1 MSAYCWFD
9 YTTVI
14 LTGAS
19 SGIGKDL
26 AVRLIKDHGCNIIG
40 IARNVER
47 LEGVKKELGALGH
60 KFTYYSMDVS
70 ERESWEE
77 LKKDLTE
84 KGVQADI
91 LINNAGVLPK
101 FDSFLHYTH
110 SEIEKA
116 MNINFYSAVYSMEV
130 MMPHILESEKAA
142 VINIASSA
150 ALCSLAG
157 TSVYSASKAALKSF
171 TDAIREEV
179 RGKCYIGLFCP
190 GFTKTSILR
199 DQGDVTSGAQKVMD
213 FISTDCD
220 KMVDMIIKGMW
231 QKKANRV
238 LGADAKM
245 MCEGNKIAGAKFNFI
260 CSQVMRLSGVSLFK
274 NIFED

>member
-9 YTTVI
+9 YSTVI

-40 IARNVER
+40 IARNVGR
-47 LEGVKKELGALGH
+47 LEGVKTELGSLGH

-70 ERESWEE
+70 KKESWES
-77 LKKDLTE
+77 LKNDLVE
-84 KGVQADI
+84 KGIQADI
-91 LINNAGVLPK
+91 LINNAGILPK
-101 FDSFLHYTH
+101 FDSFLHYNDSDISKT
-110 SEIEKA
+110 

-130 MMPHILESEKAA
+130 MMPYIMQSERAGIL
-142 VINIASSA
+142 NIASSA

-157 TSVYSASKAALKSF
+157 TSLYSASKAALKSF

-190 GFTKTSILR
+190 GFTKTNILQS
-199 DQGDVTSGAQKVMD
+199 QGDVASGAQKVMD

-220 KMVDMIIKGMW
+220 KMVDMIIKGLW

-238 LGADAKM
+238 LGADAKLM
-245 MCEGNKIAGAKFNFI
+245 AEGNKIAGAKFNFI
-260 CSQVMRLSGVSLFK
+260 CSQVMRLSKVSLFED
-274 NIFED
+274 IFT

>member
-9 YTTVI
+9 YSTVI

-47 LEGVKKELGALGH
+47 LEGVKTELGTLGH

-70 ERESWEE
+70 KKESWEG

-84 KGVQADI
+84 KGIQADI
-91 LINNAGVLPK
+91 LINNAGILPK
-101 FDSFLHYTH
+101 FDSFLHYNDSDISKTM
-110 SEIEKA
+110 S
-116 MNINFYSAVYSMEV
+116 INFYSAGYSMEV
-130 MMPHILESEKAA
+130 MMPYIMQSERAGIL
-142 VINIASSA
+142 NIASSA

-157 TSVYSASKAALKSF
+157 TSLYSASKAALKSF

-190 GFTKTSILR
+190 GFTKTNILQS
-199 DQGDVTSGAQKVMD
+199 QGDVASGAQKVMD

-220 KMVDMIIKGMW
+220 KMVDMIIKGLW
-231 QKKANRV
+231 QKKSNRV
-238 LGADAKM
+238 LGADAKLM
-245 MCEGNKIAGAKFNFI
+245 AEGNKIAGAKFNFI
-260 CSQVMRLSGVSLFK
+260 CSQVMRLSKVSLFED
-274 NIFED
+274 IFT

>member
-9 YTTVI
+9 YSTVI

-47 LEGVKKELGALGH
+47 LEGVKKELGCLGH

-70 ERESWEE
+70 KKESWETLKKE
-77 LKKDLTE
+77 LKD
-84 KGVQADI
+84 KGTKVDI

-101 FDSFLHYTH
+101 FDRFLNYT
-110 SEIEKA
+110 EDDVNKA
-116 MNINFYSAVYSMEV
+116 MNINFYSAVYSMNV
-130 MMPHILESEKAA
+130 LMPLIMESERAGI
-142 VINIASSA
+142 VNIASSA

-157 TSVYSASKAALKSF
+157 TSLYSASKAALKSF

-179 RGKCYIGLFCP
+179 RGECYIGLFCP
-190 GFTKTSILR
+190 GFTKTNIFR
-199 DQGDVTSGAQKVMD
+199 DQGEVTSGAQKAMD

-220 KMVDMIIKGMW
+220 KMVDMIIEGMW
-231 QKKANRV
+231 KKKSNRV
-238 LGADAKM
+238 LGADAKLM
-245 MCEGNKIAGAKFNFI
+245 AEGNKIAGAKFNFV
-260 CSQVMRLSGVSLFK
+260 CSQVMKLSGVSLFE
-274 NIFED
+274 NIFK

>member
-19 SGIGKDL
+19 SGSGKDL

-84 KGVQADI
+84 KGIQADI

-116 MNINFYSAVYSMEV
+116 MNINFYSAVYSMEA
-130 MMPHILESEKAA
+130 MMPQIL
-142 VINIASSA
+142 
-150 ALCSLAG
+150 
-157 TSVYSASKAALKSF
+157 
-171 TDAIREEV
+171 
-179 RGKCYIGLFCP
+179 
-190 GFTKTSILR
+190 
-199 DQGDVTSGAQKVMD
+199 
-213 FISTDCD
+213 
-220 KMVDMIIKGMW
+220 
-231 QKKANRV
+231 
-238 LGADAKM
+238 
-245 MCEGNKIAGAKFNFI
+245 
-260 CSQVMRLSGVSLFK
+260 
-274 NIFED
+274 

>member
-9 YTTVI
+9 YSTVI

-47 LEGVKKELGALGH
+47 LEGVKTELGSLGH

-70 ERESWEE
+70 KKESWES
-77 LKKDLTE
+77 LKNDLVE
-84 KGVQADI
+84 KGIQADI
-91 LINNAGVLPK
+91 LINNAGILPK
-101 FDSFLHYTH
+101 FDSFLHYNDSDISKT
-110 SEIEKA
+110 

-130 MMPHILESEKAA
+130 MMPYIMQSERAGIL
-142 VINIASSA
+142 NIASSA

-157 TSVYSASKAALKSF
+157 TSLYSASKAALKSF

-190 GFTKTSILR
+190 GFTKTNILQS
-199 DQGDVTSGAQKVMD
+199 QGDVASGAQKVMD

-220 KMVDMIIKGMW
+220 KMVDMIIKGLW

-238 LGADAKM
+238 LGVDAKLM
-245 MCEGNKIAGAKFNFI
+245 AEGNKIAGAKFNFI
-260 CSQVMRLSGVSLFK
+260 CSQVMRLSKVSLFED
-274 NIFED
+274 IFR

>member
-9 YTTVI
+9 YSTAI

-26 AVRLIKDHGCNIIG
+26 ALRLVRDHGCNIIG

-47 LEGVKKELGALGH
+47 LEGVKTELGSLGH

-70 ERESWEE
+70 KKESWES
-77 LKKDLTE
+77 LKKELTE
-84 KGVQADI
+84 KGIQADI

-101 FDSFLHYTH
+101 FDSFLHYTQKD
-110 SEIEKA
+110 IDNA
-116 MNINFYSAVYSMEV
+116 MNINFHSAVYSMEI
-130 MMPHILESEKAA
+130 MMPYIMQSERAGIL
-142 VINIASSA
+142 NIASSA

-157 TSVYSASKAALKSF
+157 TSLYSASKAALKSF

-190 GFTKTSILR
+190 GFTKTNIFR
-199 DQGDVTSGAQKVMD
+199 DQGKVTSGAQKAMD

-220 KMVDMIIKGMW
+220 KMVDMIIKGLW
-231 QKKANRV
+231 QKKSNRV
-238 LGADAKM
+238 LGADAKL
-245 MCEGNKIAGAKFNFI
+245 MCEGNKVAGAKFNFI
-260 CSQVMRLSGVSLFK
+260 CSRVMKMSRLSIFK
-274 NIFED
+274 PIFQ

>member
-9 YTTVI
+9 YSTVI

-26 AVRLIKDHGCNIIG
+26 ALRLVRDHGCNIIG

-47 LEGVKKELGALGH
+47 LEGVKTELGSLGH

-70 ERESWEE
+70 KKESWES
-77 LKKDLTE
+77 LKKELTE
-84 KGVQADI
+84 KGIQADI

-101 FDSFLHYTH
+101 FDSFLHYTQKD
-110 SEIEKA
+110 IDNA
-116 MNINFYSAVYSMEV
+116 MNINFYSAVYSMEI
-130 MMPHILESEKAA
+130 MMPYIMQSERAGIL
-142 VINIASSA
+142 NIASSA

-157 TSVYSASKAALKSF
+157 TSLYSASKAALKSF

-190 GFTKTSILR
+190 GFTKTNIFR
-199 DQGDVTSGAQKVMD
+199 DQGEVTSGAQKVMD

-220 KMVDMIIKGMW
+220 KMVDMIIKGLW
-231 QKKANRV
+231 EKKSNRV
-238 LGADAKM
+238 LGADAKL
-245 MCEGNKIAGAKFNFI
+245 MCEGNKVAGAKFNFI
-260 CSQVMRLSGVSLFK
+260 CSRVMKMSRLSIFK
-274 NIFED
+274 PIFE

>member
-9 YTTVI
+9 YSTVI

-47 LEGVKKELGALGH
+47 LEGVKTELGSLGH

-70 ERESWEE
+70 KKESWES
-77 LKKDLTE
+77 LKNDLVE
-84 KGVQADI
+84 KGIQADI
-91 LINNAGVLPK
+91 LINNAGILPK
-101 FDSFLHYTH
+101 FDSFLHYNDSDISKT
-110 SEIEKA
+110 

-130 MMPHILESEKAA
+130 MMPYIMQSERAGIL
-142 VINIASSA
+142 NIASSA

-157 TSVYSASKAALKSF
+157 TSLYSASKAALKSF

-190 GFTKTSILR
+190 GFTKTNILQS
-199 DQGDVTSGAQKVMD
+199 QGDVASGAQKVMD

-220 KMVDMIIKGMW
+220 KMVDMIIKGLW

-238 LGADAKM
+238 LGVDAKLM
-245 MCEGNKIAGAKFNFI
+245 AEGNKIAGAKFNFI
-260 CSQVMRLSGVSLFK
+260 CSQVMRLSKVSLFED
-274 NIFED
+274 IFT

>member
-9 YTTVI
+9 YSTVI

-47 LEGVKKELGALGH
+47 LEGVKTELGSLGH

-70 ERESWEE
+70 KKESWES
-77 LKKDLTE
+77 LKNDLVE
-84 KGVQADI
+84 KGIQADI
-91 LINNAGVLPK
+91 LINNAGILPK
-101 FDSFLHYTH
+101 FDCFLHYNDSDISKT
-110 SEIEKA
+110 

-130 MMPHILESEKAA
+130 MMPYIMQSERAGIL
-142 VINIASSA
+142 NIASSA

-157 TSVYSASKAALKSF
+157 TSLYSASKAALKSF

-190 GFTKTSILR
+190 GFTKTNILQS
-199 DQGDVTSGAQKVMD
+199 QGDVASGAQKVMD

-220 KMVDMIIKGMW
+220 KMVDMIIKGLW

-238 LGADAKM
+238 LGADAKLM
-245 MCEGNKIAGAKFNFI
+245 AEGNKIAGAKFNFI
-260 CSQVMRLSGVSLFK
+260 CSQVMRLSKVSLFED
-274 NIFED
+274 IFT

>member
-9 YTTVI
+9 YSTVI

-26 AVRLIKDHGCNIIG
+26 AIRLVKEHGCNVIG

-47 LEGVKKELGALGH
+47 LEGVKNELGALGH
-60 KFTYYSMDVS
+60 KCSYYSMDVS
-70 ERESWEE
+70 NKECWEN
-77 LKKDLTE
+77 LKSELTE
-84 KGVQADI
+84 KGIKADI

-101 FDSFLHYTH
+101 FDSFLHYTTE
-110 SEIEKA
+110 EIEKA
-116 MNINFYSAVYSMEV
+116 MKINFYSAVYSMEV
-130 MMPHILESEKAA
+130 MMPYIMESERAGI
-142 VINIASSA
+142 INIASSA

-171 TDAIREEV
+171 TDSIREEV

-199 DQGDVTSGAQKVMD
+199 EQGEVASGAQKVMD

-231 QKKANRV
+231 QKKSNRV

-274 NIFED
+274 SIFED

>member
-9 YTTVI
+9 YSTVI

-47 LEGVKKELGALGH
+47 LEGVKIELGSLGH

-70 ERESWEE
+70 KKESWES
-77 LKKDLTE
+77 LKNDLVE
-84 KGVQADI
+84 KGIQADI
-91 LINNAGVLPK
+91 LINNAGILPK
-101 FDSFLHYTH
+101 FDCFLHYNDSDISKT
-110 SEIEKA
+110 

-130 MMPHILESEKAA
+130 MMPYIMQSERAGIL
-142 VINIASSA
+142 NIASSA

-157 TSVYSASKAALKSF
+157 TSLYSASKAALKSF

-190 GFTKTSILR
+190 GFTKTNILQS
-199 DQGDVTSGAQKVMD
+199 QGDVASGAQKVMD

-220 KMVDMIIKGMW
+220 KMVDMIIKGLW
-231 QKKANRV
+231 LKKANRV
-238 LGADAKM
+238 LGADAKLM
-245 MCEGNKIAGAKFNFI
+245 AEGNKIAGAKFNFI
-260 CSQVMRLSGVSLFK
+260 CSQVMRLSKVSLFED
-274 NIFED
+274 IFT

>member
-9 YTTVI
+9 YSTVI

-40 IARNVER
+40 IARNVVR
-47 LEGVKKELGALGH
+47 LEGVKTELGSLGH

-70 ERESWEE
+70 KKESWES
-77 LKKDLTE
+77 LKNDLVE
-84 KGVQADI
+84 KGIQADI
-91 LINNAGVLPK
+91 LINNAGILPK
-101 FDSFLHYTH
+101 FDCFLHYNDSDISKT
-110 SEIEKA
+110 

-130 MMPHILESEKAA
+130 MMPYIMQSERAGIL
-142 VINIASSA
+142 NIASSA

-157 TSVYSASKAALKSF
+157 TSLYSASKAALKSF

-190 GFTKTSILR
+190 GFTKTNILQS
-199 DQGDVTSGAQKVMD
+199 QGDVASGAQKVMD

-220 KMVDMIIKGMW
+220 KMVDMIIKGLW

-238 LGADAKM
+238 LGADAKLM
-245 MCEGNKIAGAKFNFI
+245 AEGNKIAGAKFNFI
-260 CSQVMRLSGVSLFK
+260 CSQVMRLSKVSLFED
-274 NIFED
+274 IFT

>member
-9 YTTVI
+9 YSTVI

-47 LEGVKKELGALGH
+47 LEGVKTELGSLGH

-70 ERESWEE
+70 KKESWES
-77 LKKDLTE
+77 LKNDLVE
-84 KGVQADI
+84 KGIQADI
-91 LINNAGVLPK
+91 LINNAGILPK
-101 FDSFLHYTH
+101 FDCFLHYNDSDISKT
-110 SEIEKA
+110 

-130 MMPHILESEKAA
+130 MMPYIMQSERAGIL
-142 VINIASSA
+142 NIASSA

-157 TSVYSASKAALKSF
+157 TSLYSASKAALKSF

-190 GFTKTSILR
+190 GFTKTNILQS
-199 DQGDVTSGAQKVMD
+199 QGDVASGAQKVMD

-220 KMVDMIIKGMW
+220 KMVDMIIKGLW

-238 LGADAKM
+238 LGVDAKLM
-245 MCEGNKIAGAKFNFI
+245 AEGNKIAGAKFNFI
-260 CSQVMRLSGVSLFK
+260 CSQVMRLSKVSLFED
-274 NIFED
+274 IFT

>member
-9 YTTVI
+9 YSTVI

-47 LEGVKKELGALGH
+47 LEGVKTELGSLGH

-70 ERESWEE
+70 KKESWES
-77 LKKDLTE
+77 LKNDLVE
-84 KGVQADI
+84 KGIQADI
-91 LINNAGVLPK
+91 LINNAGILPK
-101 FDSFLHYTH
+101 FDSFLHYNDSDISKT
-110 SEIEKA
+110 

-130 MMPHILESEKAA
+130 MMPYIMQSERAGIL
-142 VINIASSA
+142 NIASSA

-157 TSVYSASKAALKSF
+157 TSLYSASKAALKSF

-190 GFTKTSILR
+190 GFTKTNILQS
-199 DQGDVTSGAQKVMD
+199 QGDVASGAQKVMD

-220 KMVDMIIKGMW
+220 KMVDMIIKGLW

-238 LGADAKM
+238 LGADAKLM
-245 MCEGNKIAGAKFNFI
+245 AEGNKIAGAKFNFI
-260 CSQVMRLSGVSLFK
+260 CSQVMRLSKVSLFED
-274 NIFED
+274 IFT

>member
-9 YTTVI
+9 YSTVI

-47 LEGVKKELGALGH
+47 LEGVKTELGALGH

-70 ERESWEE
+70 KKESWES
-77 LKKDLTE
+77 LKKELTE
-84 KGVQADI
+84 KGIQADI

-101 FDSFLHYTH
+101 FDSFLHYTQKD
-110 SEIEKA
+110 IDNA
-116 MNINFYSAVYSMEV
+116 MNINFHSAVYSMEV
-130 MMPHILESEKAA
+130 MMPYIMQSERAGIL
-142 VINIASSA
+142 NIASSA

-157 TSVYSASKAALKSF
+157 TSLYSASKAALKSF

-190 GFTKTSILR
+190 GFTKTNIFR
-199 DQGDVTSGAQKVMD
+199 DQGEVTSGAQKAMD

-220 KMVDMIIKGMW
+220 KMVDMIIKGLW
-231 QKKANRV
+231 QKKSNRV
-238 LGADAKM
+238 LGADAKL
-245 MCEGNKIAGAKFNFI
+245 MCEGNKVAGAKFNFI
-260 CSQVMRLSGVSLFK
+260 CSRVMKMSRLSIFK
-274 NIFED
+274 PIFE

>member
-9 YTTVI
+9 YSTVI

-47 LEGVKKELGALGH
+47 LEGVKTELGSLGH

-70 ERESWEE
+70 KKESWES
-77 LKKDLTE
+77 LKNDLVE
-84 KGVQADI
+84 KGIQADI
-91 LINNAGVLPK
+91 LINNAGILPK
-101 FDSFLHYTH
+101 FDCFLHYNDSDISKT
-110 SEIEKA
+110 

-130 MMPHILESEKAA
+130 MMPYIMQSERAGIL
-142 VINIASSA
+142 NIASSA

-157 TSVYSASKAALKSF
+157 TSLYSASKAALKSF

-190 GFTKTSILR
+190 GFTKTNILQS
-199 DQGDVTSGAQKVMD
+199 QGDVASGAQKVMD
-213 FISTDCD
+213 FISTDGD
-220 KMVDMIIKGMW
+220 KMVDMIIKGLW

-238 LGADAKM
+238 LGADAKLM
-245 MCEGNKIAGAKFNFI
+245 AEGNKIAGAKFNFI
-260 CSQVMRLSGVSLFK
+260 CSQVMRLSKVSLFED
-274 NIFED
+274 IFT

>member
-9 YTTVI
+9 YSTVI

-47 LEGVKKELGALGH
+47 LEGVKKELGSLGH

-70 ERESWEE
+70 KKESWEN
-77 LKKDLTE
+77 LRADLTE
-84 KGVQADI
+84 KGIQADI
-91 LINNAGVLPK
+91 LINNAGILPK
-101 FDSFLHYTH
+101 FDSFLHYNDSDISKT
-110 SEIEKA
+110 

-130 MMPHILESEKAA
+130 MMPYIMQSERAGIL
-142 VINIASSA
+142 NIASSA

-157 TSVYSASKAALKSF
+157 TSLYSASKAALKSF
-171 TDAIREEV
+171 TDSIREEV

-190 GFTKTSILR
+190 GFTKTNILQS
-199 DQGDVTSGAQKVMD
+199 QGDVASGAQKVMD

-220 KMVDMIIKGMW
+220 KMVDMIIKGLW
-231 QKKANRV
+231 QKKSNRV
-238 LGADAKM
+238 LGADAKLM
-245 MCEGNKIAGAKFNFI
+245 AEGNKIAGAKFNFI
-260 CSQVMRLSGVSLFK
+260 CSQVMRLSKVSLFED
-274 NIFED
+274 IFR

>member
-9 YTTVI
+9 YSTVI

-47 LEGVKKELGALGH
+47 LEGVKTELGSLGH

-70 ERESWEE
+70 KKESWES
-77 LKKDLTE
+77 LKNDLVE
-84 KGVQADI
+84 KGIQADI
-91 LINNAGVLPK
+91 LINNAGILPK
-101 FDSFLHYTH
+101 FDSFLHYNDSDISKTT
-110 SEIEKA
+110 
-116 MNINFYSAVYSMEV
+116 NINFYSAVYSMEV
-130 MMPHILESEKAA
+130 MMPYIMQSERAGIL
-142 VINIASSA
+142 NIASSA

-157 TSVYSASKAALKSF
+157 TSLYSASKAALKSF

-190 GFTKTSILR
+190 GFTKTNILQS
-199 DQGDVTSGAQKVMD
+199 QGDVASGAQKVMD

-220 KMVDMIIKGMW
+220 KMVDMIIKGLW

-238 LGADAKM
+238 LGADAKLM
-245 MCEGNKIAGAKFNFI
+245 AEGNKIAGAKFNFI
-260 CSQVMRLSGVSLFK
+260 CSQVMRLSKVSLFED
-274 NIFED
+274 IFT

>member
-9 YTTVI
+9 YSTVI

-47 LEGVKKELGALGH
+47 LEGVKTELGALGH

-70 ERESWEE
+70 KKESWES

-84 KGVQADI
+84 KGIQADI
-91 LINNAGVLPK
+91 LINNAGILPK
-101 FDSFLHYTH
+101 FDSFLHYSDSDISKTM
-110 SEIEKA
+110 S
-116 MNINFYSAVYSMEV
+116 INFYSAFYSMEV
-130 MMPHILESEKAA
+130 MMPYIMQSERAGIL
-142 VINIASSA
+142 NIASSA

-157 TSVYSASKAALKSF
+157 TSLYSASKAALKSF

-190 GFTKTSILR
+190 GFTKTNILQS
-199 DQGDVTSGAQKVMD
+199 QGDVASGAQKVMD

-220 KMVDMIIKGMW
+220 KMVDMIIKGLW
-231 QKKANRV
+231 QKKSNRV
-238 LGADAKM
+238 LGADAKLM
-245 MCEGNKIAGAKFNFI
+245 AEGNKIAGAKFNFI
-260 CSQVMRLSGVSLFK
+260 CSQVMRLSKVSLFED
-274 NIFED
+274 IFT